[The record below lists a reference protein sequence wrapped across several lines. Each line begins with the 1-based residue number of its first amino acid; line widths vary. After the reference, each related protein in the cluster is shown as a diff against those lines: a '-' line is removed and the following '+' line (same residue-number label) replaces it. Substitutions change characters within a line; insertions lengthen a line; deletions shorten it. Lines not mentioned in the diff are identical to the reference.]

1 MLAFTQHPY
10 MLLSNLA
17 LPFWV
22 ALLQQSTPRGDSTVA
37 SKPHAPLP
45 LDAAAALIDLAG
57 GSCYIAITSSHS
69 LGYRF

>member
-10 MLLSNLA
+10 MLLSNVA

-22 ALLQQSTPRGDSTVA
+22 ALLQQSTPRGEGASA

-57 GSCYIAITSSHS
+57 ASSTTQ
-69 LGYRF
+69 L